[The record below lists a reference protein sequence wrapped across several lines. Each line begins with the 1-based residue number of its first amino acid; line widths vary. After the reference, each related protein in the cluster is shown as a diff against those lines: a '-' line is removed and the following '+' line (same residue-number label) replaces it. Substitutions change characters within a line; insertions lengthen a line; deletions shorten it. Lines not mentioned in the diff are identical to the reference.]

1 MSTKAYY
8 PRAEIGPGQ
17 VGFSKTRSIIEAPFY
32 GNNVIKVNTL
42 KEAYELAKNSPGTV
56 VTDMPVYRGEE
67 FGLEPDAKVL
77 LFNNSSITGHYA
89 PARRITGKPG
99 VDTAALD
106 KIVMDAVYDTRWKTM
121 YHAEVFIGLD
131 PEFMVKAHLLI
142 PEGEEN
148 LLYNW
153 MLNFQYMSTEYVKMY
168 KHSKPVGDGKEP
180 DIYIFSDPQWTGAPG
195 QEKVCDPK
203 CLCYFN
209 TETNCAAILGMRY
222 FGEHKKGTLTL
233 AWGIANRHGFASCH
247 GGQKRYNLPNG
258 DKFVVSVFGLSGS
271 GKSTITHAKHDGK
284 YDITVLHDDAF
295 VISTKDGSSVAL
307 EPTYFDKTQDYPL
320 DNPDN
325 KFLVTIQNNAVTV
338 DEDGKKVLLTEDL
351 RNGNG
356 RAIKSKIWSPNRV
369 DKIPEHCDAVIWLM
383 KDATLPPVLKITD
396 PTLASVMGATLAT
409 KRTTAERLAAG
420 VDPNALVVEPYA
432 NPFRTY
438 PLSEDYAKFKQL
450 FEERGVACYIL
461 NTGFFLDKKISKET
475 TLGTIEKIVESKA
488 DFKPFGNIENM
499 YCLDIDGFNA
509 DFSDPEYV
517 AQLKARMTDRL
528 NFVFEKDV
536 EDGGYNALPT
546 QAKEAL
552 AKVIGEAHNLEVENS
567 NN

>member
-1 MSTKAYY
+1 MTTQYFKRSEIKASNPAYSQS
-8 PRAEIGPGQ
+8 RA
-17 VGFSKTRSIIEAPFY
+17 VIETVFY
-32 GNNVIKVNTL
+32 GNNVQKIESVQQ
-42 KEAYELAKNSPGTV
+42 AYELAVKSPGTI
-56 VTDMPVYRGEE
+56 VTDIPVYKPETM
-67 FGLEPDAKVL
+67 GLSSDAKVL
-77 LFNNSSITGHYA
+77 VFNDGSVTGRA
-89 PARRITGKPG
+89 AAARRILGSEGINEKEY
-99 VDTAALD
+99 AL
-106 KIVMDAVYDTRWKTM
+106 KVADAVYNTRYKKL
-121 YHAEVFIGLD
+121 YHAEAIIGLD
-131 PEFMVKAHLLI
+131 KDFMVKAHLCI

-148 LLYNW
+148 IMYSWL
-153 MLNFQYMSTEYVKMY
+153 LNFQAITAEYKEMY
-168 KHSKPVGDGKEP
+168 KDSKLIEGEG
-180 DIYIFSDPQWTGAPG
+180 DIYIFSDPTWRHPDHPMGLTYF
-195 QEKVCDPK
+195 DPK
-203 CLCYFN
+203 H
-209 TETNCAAILGMRY
+209 NCAALLGMRY

-258 DKFVVSVFGLSGS
+258 NKFVVSVFGLSGS
-271 GKSTITHAKHDGK
+271 GKSTITHAKHGGK

-369 DKIPEHCDAVIWLM
+369 DKLPEPCDAIIWLM

-396 PTLASVMGATLAT
+396 PVLALVMGATLAT

-438 PLSEDYAKFKQL
+438 PLAEDYAKFKQL

-461 NTGFFLDKKISKET
+461 NTGFFLDKKVTKEI
-475 TLGTIEKIVESKA
+475 TLETIEKIVENKA

-509 DFSDPEYV
+509 DFTNEDYTN
-517 AQLKARMTDRL
+517 QLKARMADRIAFIKSKETAQGGFDKL
-528 NFVFEKDV
+528 PDEAVAAIEKV
-536 EDGGYNALPT
+536 ASEI
-546 QAKEAL
+546 K
-552 AKVIGEAHNLEVENS
+552 
-567 NN
+567 

>member
-1 MSTKAYY
+1 MTTQYFKRSEIKASNPAYSQS
-8 PRAEIGPGQ
+8 RA
-17 VGFSKTRSIIEAPFY
+17 VIETVFY
-32 GNNVIKVNTL
+32 GNNVQKIESVQQ
-42 KEAYELAKNSPGTV
+42 AYELAVKSPGTI
-56 VTDMPVYRGEE
+56 VTDIPVYKPETM
-67 FGLEPDAKVL
+67 GLSSDAKVL
-77 LFNNSSITGHYA
+77 VFNDGSVTGRA
-89 PARRITGKPG
+89 AAARRILGSEGINEKEY
-99 VDTAALD
+99 AL
-106 KIVMDAVYDTRWKTM
+106 KVADAVYNTRYKKL
-121 YHAEVFIGLD
+121 YHAEAIIGLD
-131 PEFMVKAHLLI
+131 KDFMVKAHLCI

-148 LLYNW
+148 IMYSWL
-153 MLNFQYMSTEYVKMY
+153 LNFQAITAEYKEMY
-168 KHSKPVGDGKEP
+168 KDSKLIEGEG
-180 DIYIFSDPQWTGAPG
+180 DIYIFSDPTWRHPDHPMGLTYF
-195 QEKVCDPK
+195 DPK
-203 CLCYFN
+203 H
-209 TETNCAAILGMRY
+209 NCAALLGMRY

-258 DKFVVSVFGLSGS
+258 NKFVVSVFGLSGS
-271 GKSTITHAKHDGK
+271 GKSTITHAKHGGK

-338 DEDGKKVLLTEDL
+338 DEDGKKVLLTEYL

-369 DKIPEHCDAVIWLM
+369 DKLPEPCDAIIWLM

-396 PTLASVMGATLAT
+396 PVLASVMGATLAT

-438 PLSEDYAKFKQL
+438 PLAEDYAKFKQL

-461 NTGFFLDKKISKET
+461 NTGFFLDKKVSKEI
-475 TLGTIEKIVESKA
+475 TLETIEKIVENKA

-509 DFSDPEYV
+509 DFTNEDYTN
-517 AQLKARMTDRL
+517 QLKARMADRIAFIKSKETAQGGFDKL
-528 NFVFEKDV
+528 PDEAVAAIEKV
-536 EDGGYNALPT
+536 ASEI
-546 QAKEAL
+546 K
-552 AKVIGEAHNLEVENS
+552 
-567 NN
+567 

>member
-1 MSTKAYY
+1 MTTQFFKRSEIKASNPAYSQS
-8 PRAEIGPGQ
+8 RA
-17 VGFSKTRSIIEAPFY
+17 VIETVFY
-32 GNNVIKVNTL
+32 GNNVEKITSVQQ
-42 KEAYELAKNSPGTV
+42 AYELAVKSPGTI
-56 VTDMPVYRGEE
+56 VTDIPVYKPETM
-67 FGLEPDAKVL
+67 GLSTDAKVL
-77 LFNNSSITGHYA
+77 VFNDGSVTGRA
-89 PARRITGKPG
+89 AAARRILGSEG
-99 VDTAALD
+99 VNEKEYAL
-106 KIVMDAVYDTRWKTM
+106 KVADAVYNTRYKKL
-121 YHAEVFIGLD
+121 YHAEAIIGLD
-131 PEFMVKAHLLI
+131 KDFMVKAHLCI

-148 LLYNW
+148 IMYSWL
-153 MLNFQYMSTEYVKMY
+153 LNFQAITAEYKEMY
-168 KHSKPVGDGKEP
+168 DSSKLIEGEG
-180 DIYIFSDPQWTGAPG
+180 DIYIFSDPTWRHPDHPMGLTYF
-195 QEKVCDPK
+195 DPK
-203 CLCYFN
+203 H
-209 TETNCAAILGMRY
+209 NCAALLGMRY

-517 AQLKARMTDRL
+517 AQLKARMTDRI
-528 NFVFEKDV
+528 NFIKSKETAQGGFDKLPDEACAAIEKV
-536 EDGGYNALPT
+536 ASEI
-546 QAKEAL
+546 K
-552 AKVIGEAHNLEVENS
+552 
-567 NN
+567 

>member
-1 MSTKAYY
+1 MTTQYFKRSEIKASNPAYSQS
-8 PRAEIGPGQ
+8 RA
-17 VGFSKTRSIIEAPFY
+17 VIETVFY
-32 GNNVIKVNTL
+32 GNNVQKIESVQQ
-42 KEAYELAKNSPGTV
+42 AYELAVKSPGTI
-56 VTDMPVYRGEE
+56 VTDIPVYKPETM
-67 FGLEPDAKVL
+67 GLSSDAKVL
-77 LFNNSSITGHYA
+77 VFNDGSVTGRA
-89 PARRITGKPG
+89 AAARRILGSEG
-99 VDTAALD
+99 VNEKEYAL
-106 KIVMDAVYDTRWKTM
+106 KVADAVYNTRYKKL
-121 YHAEVFIGLD
+121 YHAEAIIGLD
-131 PEFMVKAHLLI
+131 KDFMVKAHLCI

-148 LLYNW
+148 IMYSWL
-153 MLNFQYMSTEYVKMY
+153 LNFQAITAEYKEMY
-168 KHSKPVGDGKEP
+168 KDSKLIEGEG
-180 DIYIFSDPQWTGAPG
+180 DIYIFSDPTWRHPDHPMGLTYF
-195 QEKVCDPK
+195 DPK
-203 CLCYFN
+203 H
-209 TETNCAAILGMRY
+209 NCAALLGMRY

-258 DKFVVSVFGLSGS
+258 NKFVVSVFGLSGS
-271 GKSTITHAKHDGK
+271 GKSTITHAKHGGK

-320 DNPDN
+320 DNPNN

-369 DKIPEHCDAVIWLM
+369 DKLPEPCDAIIWLM

-396 PTLASVMGATLAT
+396 PVLASVMGATLAT

-438 PLSEDYAKFKQL
+438 PLAEDYAKFKQL

-461 NTGFFLDKKISKET
+461 NTGFFLDKKVSKEI
-475 TLGTIEKIVESKA
+475 TLETIEKIVENKA

-509 DFSDPEYV
+509 DFTNEDYTN
-517 AQLKARMTDRL
+517 QLKARMADRIAFIKSKETAQGGFDKL
-528 NFVFEKDV
+528 PDEAVAAIEKV
-536 EDGGYNALPT
+536 ASEI
-546 QAKEAL
+546 K
-552 AKVIGEAHNLEVENS
+552 
-567 NN
+567 

>member
-1 MSTKAYY
+1 MTTQFFKRSEIKASNPAYSQS
-8 PRAEIGPGQ
+8 RA
-17 VGFSKTRSIIEAPFY
+17 VIETVFY
-32 GNNVIKVNTL
+32 GNNVEKITSVQQ
-42 KEAYELAKNSPGTV
+42 AYELATRSPGTI
-56 VTDMPVYRGEE
+56 VTDIPVYKPETM
-67 FGLEPDAKVL
+67 GLAEDTKVL
-77 LFNNSSITGHYA
+77 VFNDGSVTGRA
-89 PARRITGKPG
+89 AAARRILGSEG
-99 VDTAALD
+99 VNEKEYAL
-106 KIVMDAVYDTRWKTM
+106 KVADAVYNTRYKKL
-121 YHAEVFIGLD
+121 YHAEAIIGLD
-131 PEFMVKAHLLI
+131 KDFMVKAHLCI

-148 LLYNW
+148 IMYSWL
-153 MLNFQYMSTEYVKMY
+153 LNFQAITAEYKEMY
-168 KHSKPVGDGKEP
+168 KDSKLIDGEG
-180 DIYIFSDPQWTGAPG
+180 DIYIFSDPTWRHPDHPMGLTYF
-195 QEKVCDPK
+195 DPK
-203 CLCYFN
+203 H
-209 TETNCAAILGMRY
+209 NCAALLGMRY

-325 KFLVTIQNNAVTV
+325 KYLVTIQNNAVTV

-396 PTLASVMGATLAT
+396 PVLASVMGATLAT

-461 NTGFFLDKKISKET
+461 NTGFFLDKKISKEI
-475 TLGTIEKIVESKA
+475 TLGTIEKIVENTA

-509 DFSDPEYV
+509 DFSDSEYV
-517 AQLKARMTDRL
+517 AQLKARMDDRIKFIKSKETAQGGFDKL
-528 NFVFEKDV
+528 PDEACAAIEKV
-536 EDGGYNALPT
+536 ASE
-546 QAKEAL
+546 
-552 AKVIGEAHNLEVENS
+552 I
-567 NN
+567 

>member
-1 MSTKAYY
+1 MTTQFFKRSEIKASNPAYSQS
-8 PRAEIGPGQ
+8 RA
-17 VGFSKTRSIIEAPFY
+17 VIETAFY
-32 GNNVIKVNTL
+32 GNNVEKITSVQQ
-42 KEAYELAKNSPGTV
+42 AYELAVKSPGTI
-56 VTDMPVYRGEE
+56 VTDIPVYKPETM
-67 FGLEPDAKVL
+67 GLSTDAKVL
-77 LFNNSSITGHYA
+77 VFNDGSVTGRA
-89 PARRITGKPG
+89 AAARRILGSEG
-99 VDTAALD
+99 VNEKEYAL
-106 KIVMDAVYDTRWKTM
+106 KVADAVYDARYKKL
-121 YHAEVFIGLD
+121 YHAEAIIGLD
-131 PEFMVKAHLLI
+131 KDFMVKAHLCI

-148 LLYNW
+148 IMYSWL
-153 MLNFQYMSTEYVKMY
+153 LNFQAITAEYKEMY
-168 KHSKPVGDGKEP
+168 KDSKLIEGEG
-180 DIYIFSDPQWTGAPG
+180 DIYIFSDPTWRHPDHPMGLTYF
-195 QEKVCDPK
+195 DPK
-203 CLCYFN
+203 H
-209 TETNCAAILGMRY
+209 NCAALLGMRY

-356 RAIKSKIWSPNRV
+356 RAIKSRIWSPNRV

-475 TLGTIEKIVESKA
+475 TLGTIEKIVENKA

-517 AQLKARMTDRL
+517 AQLKARMADRI
-528 NFVFEKDV
+528 NFIKSKETAQGGFDKLPDEACAAIEKV
-536 EDGGYNALPT
+536 ASEI
-546 QAKEAL
+546 K
-552 AKVIGEAHNLEVENS
+552 
-567 NN
+567 

>member
-1 MSTKAYY
+1 MTTQFFKRSEIKASNPAYSQS
-8 PRAEIGPGQ
+8 RA
-17 VGFSKTRSIIEAPFY
+17 VIETVFY
-32 GNNVIKVNTL
+32 GNNVEKITSVQQ
-42 KEAYELAKNSPGTV
+42 AYELAVKSPGTI
-56 VTDMPVYRGEE
+56 VTDIPVYKPETM
-67 FGLEPDAKVL
+67 GLSTDAKVL
-77 LFNNSSITGHYA
+77 VFNDGSVTGRA
-89 PARRITGKPG
+89 AAARRILGSEG
-99 VDTAALD
+99 VNEKEYAL
-106 KIVMDAVYDTRWKTM
+106 KVADAVYNTRYKKL
-121 YHAEVFIGLD
+121 YPAEAIIGLD
-131 PEFMVKAHLLI
+131 KDFMVKAHLCI

-148 LLYNW
+148 IMYSWL
-153 MLNFQYMSTEYVKMY
+153 LNFQAITAEYKEMY
-168 KHSKPVGDGKEP
+168 KDSKLIEGEG
-180 DIYIFSDPQWTGAPG
+180 DIYIFSDPTWRHPDHPMGLTYF
-195 QEKVCDPK
+195 DPK
-203 CLCYFN
+203 H
-209 TETNCAAILGMRY
+209 NCAALLGMRY

-475 TLGTIEKIVESKA
+475 TLGTIEKIVENKA

-517 AQLKARMTDRL
+517 AQLKARMADRIKFIKSKETAQGGFDKL
-528 NFVFEKDV
+528 PDEACAAIEKV
-536 EDGGYNALPT
+536 ASEI
-546 QAKEAL
+546 K
-552 AKVIGEAHNLEVENS
+552 
-567 NN
+567 

>member
-1 MSTKAYY
+1 
-8 PRAEIGPGQ
+8 
-17 VGFSKTRSIIEAPFY
+17 
-32 GNNVIKVNTL
+32 
-42 KEAYELAKNSPGTV
+42 
-56 VTDMPVYRGEE
+56 
-67 FGLEPDAKVL
+67 
-77 LFNNSSITGHYA
+77 
-89 PARRITGKPG
+89 
-99 VDTAALD
+99 
-106 KIVMDAVYDTRWKTM
+106 
-121 YHAEVFIGLD
+121 
-131 PEFMVKAHLLI
+131 MVKAHLCI

-148 LLYNW
+148 IMYSWL
-153 MLNFQYMSTEYVKMY
+153 LNFQAITAEYKEMY
-168 KHSKPVGDGKEP
+168 KDSKLIEGEG
-180 DIYIFSDPQWTGAPG
+180 DIYIFSDPTWRHPDHPMGLTYF
-195 QEKVCDPK
+195 DPK
-203 CLCYFN
+203 H
-209 TETNCAAILGMRY
+209 NCAALLGMRY

-258 DKFVVSVFGLSGS
+258 NKFVVSVFGLSGS
-271 GKSTITHAKHDGK
+271 GKSTITHAKHGGK

-369 DKIPEHCDAVIWLM
+369 DKLPEPCDAIIWLM

-396 PTLASVMGATLAT
+396 PVLASVMGATLAT

-438 PLSEDYAKFKQL
+438 PLAEDYAKFKQL

-461 NTGFFLDKKISKET
+461 NTGFFLDKKVTKEI
-475 TLGTIEKIVESKA
+475 TLETIEKIVENKA

-509 DFSDPEYV
+509 DFTNEDYTN
-517 AQLKARMTDRL
+517 QLKARMADRIAFIKSKETAQGGFDKL
-528 NFVFEKDV
+528 PDEAVAAIEKV
-536 EDGGYNALPT
+536 ASEI
-546 QAKEAL
+546 K
-552 AKVIGEAHNLEVENS
+552 
-567 NN
+567 

>member
-1 MSTKAYY
+1 MTTQYFKRSEIKASNPAYSQS
-8 PRAEIGPGQ
+8 RA
-17 VGFSKTRSIIEAPFY
+17 VIETVFY
-32 GNNVIKVNTL
+32 GNNVQKIESVQQ
-42 KEAYELAKNSPGTV
+42 AYELAVKSPGTI
-56 VTDMPVYRGEE
+56 VTDIPVYKPETM
-67 FGLEPDAKVL
+67 GLSSDAKVL
-77 LFNNSSITGHYA
+77 VFNDGSVTGRA
-89 PARRITGKPG
+89 AAARRILGSEGINEKEY
-99 VDTAALD
+99 AL
-106 KIVMDAVYDTRWKTM
+106 KVADAVYNTRYKKL
-121 YHAEVFIGLD
+121 YHAEAIIGLD
-131 PEFMVKAHLLI
+131 KDFMVKAHLCI

-148 LLYNW
+148 IMYSWL
-153 MLNFQYMSTEYVKMY
+153 LNFQAITAEYKEMY
-168 KHSKPVGDGKEP
+168 KDSKLIEGEG
-180 DIYIFSDPQWTGAPG
+180 DIYIFSDPTWRHPDHPMGLTYF
-195 QEKVCDPK
+195 DPK
-203 CLCYFN
+203 H
-209 TETNCAAILGMRY
+209 NCAALLGMRY

-258 DKFVVSVFGLSGS
+258 NKFVVSVFGLSGS
-271 GKSTITHAKHDGK
+271 GKSTITHAKHGGK

-369 DKIPEHCDAVIWLM
+369 DKLPEPCDAIIWLM

-396 PTLASVMGATLAT
+396 PVLASVMGATLAT

-438 PLSEDYAKFKQL
+438 PLAEDYAKFKQL

-461 NTGFFLDKKISKET
+461 NTGFFLDKKVTKEI
-475 TLGTIEKIVESKA
+475 TLETIEKIVENKA

-509 DFSDPEYV
+509 DFTNADYTN
-517 AQLKARMTDRL
+517 QLKARMADRIAFIKSKETAQGGFDKL
-528 NFVFEKDV
+528 PDEAVAAIEKV
-536 EDGGYNALPT
+536 ASEI
-546 QAKEAL
+546 K
-552 AKVIGEAHNLEVENS
+552 
-567 NN
+567 

>member
-1 MSTKAYY
+1 MTTQYFKRSEIKASNPAYSQS
-8 PRAEIGPGQ
+8 RA
-17 VGFSKTRSIIEAPFY
+17 VIETVFY
-32 GNNVIKVNTL
+32 GNNVQKIESVQQ
-42 KEAYELAKNSPGTV
+42 AYELAVKSPGTI
-56 VTDMPVYRGEE
+56 VTDIPVYKPETM
-67 FGLEPDAKVL
+67 GLSSDAKVL
-77 LFNNSSITGHYA
+77 VFNDGSVTGRA
-89 PARRITGKPG
+89 AAARRILGSEGINEKEY
-99 VDTAALD
+99 AL
-106 KIVMDAVYDTRWKTM
+106 KVADAVYNTRYKKL
-121 YHAEVFIGLD
+121 YHAEAIIGLD
-131 PEFMVKAHLLI
+131 KDFMVKAHLCI

-148 LLYNW
+148 IMYSWL
-153 MLNFQYMSTEYVKMY
+153 LNFQAITAEYKEMY
-168 KHSKPVGDGKEP
+168 KDSKLIEGEG
-180 DIYIFSDPQWTGAPG
+180 DIYIFSDPTWRHPDHPMGLTYF
-195 QEKVCDPK
+195 DPK
-203 CLCYFN
+203 H
-209 TETNCAAILGMRY
+209 NCAALLGMRY

-258 DKFVVSVFGLSGS
+258 NKFVVSVFGLSGS
-271 GKSTITHAKHDGK
+271 GKSTITHAKHGGK

-369 DKIPEHCDAVIWLM
+369 DKLPEPCDAIIWLM

-396 PTLASVMGATLAT
+396 PVLASVMGATLAT

-438 PLSEDYAKFKQL
+438 PLAEDYAKFKQL

-461 NTGFFLDKKISKET
+461 NTGFFLDKKVSKEI
-475 TLGTIEKIVESKA
+475 TLETIEKIVENKA

-509 DFSDPEYV
+509 DFTNEDYTN
-517 AQLKARMTDRL
+517 QLKARMADRIAFIKSKETAQGGFDKL
-528 NFVFEKDV
+528 PDEAVAAIEKV
-536 EDGGYNALPT
+536 ASEI
-546 QAKEAL
+546 K
-552 AKVIGEAHNLEVENS
+552 
-567 NN
+567 

>member
-1 MSTKAYY
+1 MTTQYFKRSEIKASNPAYSQS
-8 PRAEIGPGQ
+8 RA
-17 VGFSKTRSIIEAPFY
+17 VIETVFY
-32 GNNVIKVNTL
+32 GNNVQKIESVQQ
-42 KEAYELAKNSPGTV
+42 AYELAVKSPGTI
-56 VTDMPVYRGEE
+56 VTDIPVYKPETM
-67 FGLEPDAKVL
+67 GLSSDAKVL
-77 LFNNSSITGHYA
+77 VFNDGSVTGRA
-89 PARRITGKPG
+89 AAARRILGSEGINEKEY
-99 VDTAALD
+99 AL
-106 KIVMDAVYDTRWKTM
+106 KVADAVYNTRYKKL
-121 YHAEVFIGLD
+121 YHAEAIIGLD
-131 PEFMVKAHLLI
+131 KDFMVKAHLCI

-148 LLYNW
+148 IMYSWL
-153 MLNFQYMSTEYVKMY
+153 LNFQAITAEYKEMY
-168 KHSKPVGDGKEP
+168 KDSKLIEGEG
-180 DIYIFSDPQWTGAPG
+180 DIYIFSDPTWRHPDHPMGLTYF
-195 QEKVCDPK
+195 DPK
-203 CLCYFN
+203 H
-209 TETNCAAILGMRY
+209 NCAALLGMRY

-258 DKFVVSVFGLSGS
+258 NKFVVSVFGLSGS
-271 GKSTITHAKHDGK
+271 GKSTITHAKHGGK

-369 DKIPEHCDAVIWLM
+369 DKLPEPCDAIIWLM

-396 PTLASVMGATLAT
+396 PVLALVMGATLAT

-438 PLSEDYAKFKQL
+438 PLAEDYAKFKQL

-461 NTGFFLDKKISKET
+461 NTGFFLDKKVTKEI
-475 TLGTIEKIVESKA
+475 TLETIEKIVENKA

-509 DFSDPEYV
+509 DFTNEDYTN
-517 AQLKARMTDRL
+517 QLKARMADRIAFSKSKETAQGGFDKL
-528 NFVFEKDV
+528 PDEAVAAIEKV
-536 EDGGYNALPT
+536 ASEI
-546 QAKEAL
+546 K
-552 AKVIGEAHNLEVENS
+552 
-567 NN
+567 

>member
-1 MSTKAYY
+1 MTTQFFKRSEIKASNPAYSQS
-8 PRAEIGPGQ
+8 RA
-17 VGFSKTRSIIEAPFY
+17 VIETVFY
-32 GNNVIKVNTL
+32 GNNVEKITSVQQ
-42 KEAYELAKNSPGTV
+42 AYELAVKSPGTI
-56 VTDMPVYRGEE
+56 VTDIPVYKPETM
-67 FGLEPDAKVL
+67 GLSTDAKVL
-77 LFNNSSITGHYA
+77 VFNDGSVTGRA
-89 PARRITGKPG
+89 AAARRILGSEG
-99 VDTAALD
+99 VNEKEYAL
-106 KIVMDAVYDTRWKTM
+106 KVADAVYNTRYKKL
-121 YHAEVFIGLD
+121 YHAEAIIGLD
-131 PEFMVKAHLLI
+131 KDFMVKAHLCI

-148 LLYNW
+148 IMYSWL
-153 MLNFQYMSTEYVKMY
+153 LNFQAITAEYKEMY
-168 KHSKPVGDGKEP
+168 DSSKLIEGEG
-180 DIYIFSDPQWTGAPG
+180 DIYIFSDPTWRHPDHPMGLTYF
-195 QEKVCDPK
+195 DPK
-203 CLCYFN
+203 H
-209 TETNCAAILGMRY
+209 NCAALLGMRY

-356 RAIKSKIWSPNRV
+356 RAIKSRIWSPNRV

-475 TLGTIEKIVESKA
+475 TLDTIEKIVESKA

-517 AQLKARMTDRL
+517 AQLKARMTDRI
-528 NFVFEKDV
+528 NFIKSKETAQ
-536 EDGGYNALPT
+536 GGFDKLP
-546 QAKEAL
+546 
-552 AKVIGEAHNLEVENS
+552 GEACAAIEKVASEIK
-567 NN
+567 